1 MPHTAFRPE
10 EHGFAFVNAWP
21 LNPDQTAELRQTLSR
36 SAQAATRDAR
46 ASIGGFDISGM
57 VQRVADMWADANL
70 PSHYGMCGGM
80 AFAAA
85 DYFRAGT
92 PLPRGKDWNDLP
104 LDDSPRSRALRDYL
118 WQRQVESFV
127 INAPQLLVWMVMLHL
142 PLPFAGSRWL
152 LDRTKAEWRALKTK
166 IDAGEPWPIC
176 LIGSSRSPFD
186 NHQVLAIGYD
196 ETGPATGVISLY
208 DMNSPGRAQT
218 ITLDMRGRE
227 LIAVETSPIPA
238 RGQLRGFFVEQY
250 TPKPPPKL
258 PAA

>member
-36 SAQAATRDAR
+36 SAQAAARDAR

-127 INAPQLLVWMVMLHL
+127 IKCAATVGVDGDAA
-142 PLPFAGSRWL
+142 FAAAVRRIAL
-152 LDRTKAEWRALKTK
+152 AARTHQGRRARAE
-166 IDAGEPWPIC
+166 DQG
-176 LIGSSRSPFD
+176 
-186 NHQVLAIGYD
+186 
-196 ETGPATGVISLY
+196 
-208 DMNSPGRAQT
+208 
-218 ITLDMRGRE
+218 
-227 LIAVETSPIPA
+227 
-238 RGQLRGFFVEQY
+238 
-250 TPKPPPKL
+250 
-258 PAA
+258 